1 MTTGG
6 TNVGEIRARI
16 TLEMAEFRRQMDEAR
31 RRIQDLERDGRR
43 SADGMRDLSSAMAG
57 IGAGAGLAKLVSE
70 MKQAVDAATKLYNAF
85 QGLNAVAKGFG
96 IQTKDAQQAAQD
108 LAKRGFLSLTESV
121 LAYKTAMS
129 TGLGLE
135 ESTKLINSLADSAA
149 YNRQS
154 FYTMGGAIQA
164 SLDGIKNGNS
174 TLSDAVGVTK
184 NLSVMQAEYART
196 IGTTAGK
203 LSDSQ
208 KIQAAYNGFVNEGA
222 IFTGNAD
229 QAMQD
234 FTGTQARFTAAT
246 DEATVAFGQAFTPL
260 FKTVLETLT
269 PTIIALAEFTTENKA
284 LVSAA
289 AASSVGVLGLV
300 AILATVPPV
309 LKLIAT
315 GLKAMQVAAGPIGWI
330 TLAVGALAGGFAYL
344 KTAQSEAANAT
355 KELAKAQSDLNAVL
369 NKRDIDRTAADVEE
383 LKAKTE
389 ELTPVLAERARL
401 QERLNELQAAQKAGT
416 ALPEMYTEL
425 PDIID
430 AISILDDKLE
440 DLGYTGVENAT
451 QKLGEMN
458 AVIDKGVIALS
469 AQDKAEYAALATKKQ
484 TLKEMSAMAAE
495 FKTLNSAQ
503 ELDAS
508 QKSRL
513 VDITQKLVE
522 QYPELNAQQGE
533 DGRIRASNIDVII
546 DQIATDK
553 RFTDMAAD
561 NSVAR
566 IRNSA
571 KESEAVAKSIQTQ
584 IDNYTRLIKAM
595 AAVSGTKAGTFEED
609 MAAKAEADK
618 RKKSG
623 NVMDIVTNGALEMM
637 VGSGASKELEKQR
650 DDALKEQQKYSD
662 AARDLE
668 KLAAEVETG
677 TQTFTKDIIA
687 PDAPKAA
694 KEKKE
699 KAGKTPAELAA
710 ELREKLYNADLKTVQ
725 FQADFYDMTADQ
737 QIAKYDALKKKHATF
752 LKESVDDARTLAL
765 QLKRLG
771 EDSAQSRYEF
781 STTAIEQE
789 TRRMEDAGKT
799 EREIANQKLYLWQN
813 VRGRY
818 EKDSEYY
825 KQADEHARQARKDL
839 ASATVKETKD
849 TYDKRVDLI
858 AKEVRRLEDSGAA
871 EADITSYKIEAWTK
885 LRAKYSSDTT
895 FYAQADEQLYQSRK
909 TLVTKTIDLAD
920 KLVDA
925 EKKRIDSAKKTEL
938 AAIEERKNAYV
949 SAQDAKIQAIEDL
962 LAAETQANTDVDYGT
977 ALAEKNKR
985 IAELASA
992 VGPEGIAERE
1002 KTIEERDKMILDHD
1016 RDLRKRELESQKTAL
1031 QKDKETQLTAY
1042 ESEKSAA
1049 EAQYDALKAAFDAY
1063 SGDIKTIEDG
1073 IAAYRVSSSGSA
1085 NTQILAELDTFVAQ
1099 YNAKMAAV
1107 AQAQAAS
1114 QKDADLQE
1122 YNSNKD
1128 AFTSAKARGD
1138 KEEMARLAARNESLR
1153 KLYGVTS
1160 DTGEKLQHFSEGGIV
1175 KGAPGA
1181 AVPIIA
1187 HSNELV
1193 LNSAQQS
1200 ALFDMVGRPRMS
1212 PAAPVA
1218 PTYITQN
1225 IDMGAENVTLTDRAD
1240 VGMYY
1245 DEKVRAALRMQN
1257 TGGKITE

>member
-1 MTTGG
+1 MSTGG
-6 TNVGEIRARI
+6 TNVGEIQARI
-16 TLEMAEFRRQMDEAR
+16 TLDIAEFRRNLDEAR
-31 RRIQDLERDGRR
+31 RRIQELEDQSRR
-43 SADGMRDLSSAMAG
+43 GADGMRDMSSALAG
-57 IGAGAGLAKLVSE
+57 IGAGAALTKLVSE

-96 IQTKDAQQAAQD
+96 VQTKDAQQAAQD

-135 ESTKLINSLADSAA
+135 QSTKLINSLADSAA

-174 TLSDAVGVTK
+174 VLSDAVGVTK
-184 NLSVMQAEYART
+184 NLSVMQKEYART
-196 IGTTAGK
+196 IGTTAGR
-203 LSDSQ
+203 LTDAQ
-208 KIQAAYNGFVNEGA
+208 KIQAAYNGFINEGA

-309 LKLIAT
+309 IKLISGAIKS
-315 GLKAMQVAAGPIGWI
+315 LELAAGPVGWAI
-330 TLAVGALAGGFAYL
+330 LAVGALAGGIAYL
-344 KTAQSEAANAT
+344 TTAQSEAANSA

-383 LKAKTE
+383 LKVKTE
-389 ELTPVLAERARL
+389 ELTPVLEERARL

-458 AVIDKGVIALS
+458 AVIDKGVIAIS

-495 FKTLNSAQ
+495 FKTLNAAQ
-503 ELDAS
+503 DLDAS

-623 NVMDIVTNGALEMM
+623 NVMDIVTNGALGMM

-677 TQTFTKDIIA
+677 TQTFTKDIIT

-694 KEKKE
+694 KGKKE
-699 KAGKTPAELAA
+699 KTGKTPAELAA

-771 EDSAQSRYEF
+771 EDTVQSRYEF

-789 TRRMEDAGKT
+789 SRRMEDAGKT

-871 EADITSYKIEAWTK
+871 EADVTAYKIAEWTK
-885 LRAKYSSDTT
+885 LREQYAKDSTY
-895 FYAQADEQLYQSRK
+895 YAQADEQLYNLRK
-909 TLVTKTIDLAD
+909 SLTKLTQDLATD
-920 KLVDA
+920 LVKTQKAAIKDAKDA
-925 EKKRIDSAKKTEL
+925 ELK
-938 AAIEERKNAYV
+938 AIEERK
-949 SAQDAKIQAIEDL
+949 DAALADYDARIDAIQRLRDANKELNVD
-962 LAAETQANTDVDYGT
+962 ADYETQ
-977 ALAEKNKR
+977 LAEKQTR
-985 IAELASA
+985 LAELQSA
-992 VGPEGIAERE
+992 VGQPGIDERDALLKEIARMQLEHDRELTDRTLADQQDALKDEKDAQTKAYEAE
-1002 KTIEERDKMILDHD
+1002 KT
-1016 RDLRKRELESQKTAL
+1016 
-1031 QKDKETQLTAY
+1031 
-1042 ESEKSAA
+1042 AA
-1049 EAQYDALKAAFDAY
+1049 EAQYDALTAAFDAY
-1063 SGDIKTIEDG
+1063 SGDIKSIEDG
-1073 IAAYRVSSSGSA
+1073 IAAYRVSASGSA
-1085 NTQILAELDTFVAQ
+1085 NNAILTELDGFLTQ
-1099 YNAKMAAV
+1099 YRAKMASITRINAESKK
-1107 AQAQAAS
+1107 AS
-1114 QKDADLQE
+1114 DLAE
-1122 YNSNKD
+1122 YNANKT
-1128 AFTSAKARGD
+1128 AWTAAKASGNTA
-1138 KEEMARLAARNESLR
+1138 EMARLNARNEELR
-1153 KLYGVTS
+1153 KLYGVS
-1160 DTGEKLQHFSEGGIV
+1160 EDTGVLQAFKDGGIV

-1181 AVPIIA
+1181 AVPVIA
-1187 HSNELV
+1187 HANEMY
-1193 LNSAQQS
+1193 LNPQQQ
-1200 ALFDMVGRPRMS
+1200 ATLFDMIASPRMS
-1212 PAAPVA
+1212 PQAPASV
-1218 PTYITQN
+1218 TNITQH
-1225 IDMGAENVTLTDRAD
+1225 IDLGVDEVTLAD
-1240 VGMYY
+1240 KADIATFY
-1245 DEKVRAALRMQN
+1245 DERTRALSRLQSM
-1257 TGGKITE
+1257 GVKE

>member
-1 MTTGG
+1 MSTGG
-6 TNVGEIRARI
+6 TNVGEIQARI
-16 TLEMAEFRRQMDEAR
+16 TLDIAEFRRNLDEAR
-31 RRIQDLERDGRR
+31 RRIQELEDQSRR
-43 SADGMRDLSSAMAG
+43 GADGMRDMSSALAG
-57 IGAGAGLAKLVSE
+57 IGAGAVLTKLVSE

-85 QGLNAVAKGFG
+85 AGLNAVAKGFG
-96 IQTKDAQQAAQD
+96 IQTKDAQAAAQD

-135 ESTKLINSLADSAA
+135 QSTKLINSLADSAA

-174 TLSDAVGVTK
+174 VLSDAVGVTK
-184 NLSVMQAEYART
+184 NLSVMQKEYART
-196 IGTTAGK
+196 IGTTAGR
-203 LSDSQ
+203 LTDAQ
-208 KIQAAYNGFVNEGA
+208 KIQAAYNGFINEGA

-309 LKLIAT
+309 IKLISGAIKS
-315 GLKAMQVAAGPIGWI
+315 LELAAGPVGWAI
-330 TLAVGALAGGFAYL
+330 LAVGALAGGIAYL
-344 KTAQSEAANAT
+344 TTAQSEAANSA

-389 ELTPVLAERARL
+389 ELTPVLEERARL

-425 PDIID
+425 PNIID

-469 AQDKAEYAALATKKQ
+469 AQDKAEYTALATKKQ

-495 FKTLNSAQ
+495 FKTLNAAQ
-503 ELDAS
+503 DLDAS

-677 TQTFTKDIIA
+677 TQTFTKDIIT

-694 KEKKE
+694 KEKK
-699 KAGKTPAELAA
+699 ATGKTAAELAA
-710 ELREKLYNADLKTVQ
+710 EARKAAYDADMKTVQ
-725 FQADFYDMTADQ
+725 FQADFYDMTADA
-737 QIAKYDALKKKHATF
+737 QIKKYEELRKKHATF

-771 EDSAQSRYEF
+771 EDSAQSRYDF
-781 STTAIEQE
+781 SATWIDAESK
-789 TRRMEDAGKT
+789 RMEDSGKSELKIAEMKLASWTRLRNRYAKDSAEYIAADDQVRQSRKNVATATEAEARAQYNASSKWISAEERRMSDAGKSET
-799 EREIANQKLYLWQN
+799 EIAQMKIDAWTR
-813 VRGRY
+813 VRNRY
-818 EKDSEYY
+818 AKDSEY
-825 KQADEHARQARKDL
+825 
-839 ASATVKETKD
+839 
-849 TYDKRVDLI
+849 
-858 AKEVRRLEDSGAA
+858 
-871 EADITSYKIEAWTK
+871 
-885 LRAKYSSDTT
+885 
-895 FYAQADEQLYQSRK
+895 YAQADEQLYNLRK
-909 TLVTKTIDLAD
+909 SLTKLTQDLATD
-920 KLVDA
+920 LVKTQKAAIKDAKDA
-925 EKKRIDSAKKTEL
+925 ELKS
-938 AAIEERKNAYV
+938 IEERKQAALDDY
-949 SAQDAKIQAIEDL
+949 DARIDAIQRLRDANKELNVD
-962 LAAETQANTDVDYGT
+962 ADYETQ
-977 ALAEKNKR
+977 LAEKR
-985 IAELASA
+985 VRLAELESA
-992 VGPEGIAERE
+992 VGQTG
-1002 KTIEERDKMILDHD
+1002 KDERDALLKEIARMQLEHD
-1016 RDLRKRELESQKTAL
+1016 RELTDRTLADQQDAL
-1031 QKDKETQLTAY
+1031 KDEKDAQTKAY
-1042 ESEKSAA
+1042 EAEKIAA
-1049 EAQYDALKAAFDAY
+1049 EAQYDALTAAFDAY
-1063 SGDIKTIEDG
+1063 SGDIKSIEDG
-1073 IAAYRVSSSGSA
+1073 IAAYRVSASGSA
-1085 NTQILAELDTFVAQ
+1085 NTAILTELDGFLTQ
-1099 YNAKMAAV
+1099 YRAKMASITQINAESKK
-1107 AQAQAAS
+1107 AS
-1114 QKDADLQE
+1114 DLAE
-1122 YNSNKD
+1122 YNANKT
-1128 AFTSAKARGD
+1128 AWTAAKASGNTA
-1138 KEEMARLAARNESLR
+1138 EMARLNARNEELR
-1153 KLYGVTS
+1153 KLYGVSS
-1160 DTGEKLQHFSEGGIV
+1160 DTGVLQAFKDGGIV

-1181 AVPIIA
+1181 AVPVIA
-1187 HSNELV
+1187 HASEMY
-1193 LNSAQQS
+1193 LNPQQQ
-1200 ALFDMVGRPRMS
+1200 ATLFDMIASPRMS
-1212 PAAPVA
+1212 PQAPASV
-1218 PTYITQN
+1218 TNIVQN
-1225 IDMGAENVTLTDRAD
+1225 IDLGVDEVTLAD
-1240 VGMYY
+1240 KADIATFY
-1245 DEKVRAALRMQN
+1245 DERTRALSRLQSM
-1257 TGGKITE
+1257 GVKE

>member
-1 MTTGG
+1 MSTGG
-6 TNVGEIRARI
+6 TNVGEIQARI
-16 TLEMAEFRRQMDEAR
+16 TLDIAEFRRNLDEAR
-31 RRIQDLERDGRR
+31 RRIQELEDQSRR
-43 SADGMRDLSSAMAG
+43 GADGMRDMSSALAG
-57 IGAGAGLAKLVSE
+57 IGAGAALTKLVSE

-96 IQTKDAQQAAQD
+96 VQTKDAQQAAQD

-135 ESTKLINSLADSAA
+135 QSTKLINSLADSAA

-174 TLSDAVGVTK
+174 VLSDAVGVTK
-184 NLSVMQAEYART
+184 NLSVMQKEYART
-196 IGTTAGK
+196 IGTTAGR
-203 LSDSQ
+203 LTDAQ
-208 KIQAAYNGFVNEGA
+208 KIQAAYNGFINEGA

-309 LKLIAT
+309 IKLISGAIKS
-315 GLKAMQVAAGPIGWI
+315 LELAAGPVGWAI
-330 TLAVGALAGGFAYL
+330 LAVGALAGGIAYL
-344 KTAQSEAANAT
+344 TTAQSEAANSA

-383 LKAKTE
+383 LKVKTE
-389 ELTPVLAERARL
+389 ELTPVLEERARL

-458 AVIDKGVIALS
+458 AVIDKGVIAIS

-495 FKTLNSAQ
+495 FKTLNAAQ
-503 ELDAS
+503 DLDAS

-623 NVMDIVTNGALEMM
+623 NVMDIVTNGALGMM

-677 TQTFTKDIIA
+677 TQTFTKDIIT

-694 KEKKE
+694 KGKKE
-699 KAGKTPAELAA
+699 KTGKTPAELAA

-771 EDSAQSRYEF
+771 EDTVQSRYEF

-825 KQADEHARQARKDL
+825 KQADEKARQARKDL

-871 EADITSYKIEAWTK
+871 EADVTAYKIAEWTK
-885 LRAKYSSDTT
+885 LREQYAKDSTY
-895 FYAQADEQLYQSRK
+895 YAQADEQLYNLRK
-909 TLVTKTIDLAD
+909 SLTKLTQDLATD
-920 KLVDA
+920 LVKTQKAAIKDAKDA
-925 EKKRIDSAKKTEL
+925 ELK
-938 AAIEERKNAYV
+938 AIEERK
-949 SAQDAKIQAIEDL
+949 DAALADYDARIDAIQRLRDANKELNVD
-962 LAAETQANTDVDYGT
+962 ADYETQ
-977 ALAEKNKR
+977 LAEKQTR
-985 IAELASA
+985 LAELQSA
-992 VGPEGIAERE
+992 VGQPGIDERDALLKEIARMQLEHDRELTDRTLADQQDALKDEKDAQTKAYEAE
-1002 KTIEERDKMILDHD
+1002 KT
-1016 RDLRKRELESQKTAL
+1016 
-1031 QKDKETQLTAY
+1031 
-1042 ESEKSAA
+1042 AA
-1049 EAQYDALKAAFDAY
+1049 EAQYDALTASFDAY
-1063 SGDIKTIEDG
+1063 SGDIKSIEDG
-1073 IAAYRVSSSGSA
+1073 IAAYRVSASGSA
-1085 NTQILAELDTFVAQ
+1085 NNAILTELDGFLTQ
-1099 YNAKMAAV
+1099 YRAKMASITQINAESKK
-1107 AQAQAAS
+1107 AS
-1114 QKDADLQE
+1114 DLAE
-1122 YNSNKD
+1122 YNANKT
-1128 AFTSAKARGD
+1128 AWTAAKASGNTA
-1138 KEEMARLAARNESLR
+1138 EMARLNARNEELR
-1153 KLYGVTS
+1153 KLYGVSS
-1160 DTGEKLQHFSEGGIV
+1160 DTGVLQAFKDGGIV

-1181 AVPIIA
+1181 AVPVIA
-1187 HSNELV
+1187 HANEMY
-1193 LNSAQQS
+1193 LNPQQQ
-1200 ALFDMVGRPRMS
+1200 ATLFDMIASPRMS
-1212 PAAPVA
+1212 PQAPASV
-1218 PTYITQN
+1218 TNITQH
-1225 IDMGAENVTLTDRAD
+1225 IDLGVDEVVLTDKAD
-1240 VGMYY
+1240 IAMMY
-1245 DEKVRAALRMQN
+1245 DERARLLSRLESMGVR
-1257 TGGKITE
+1257 E

>member
-1 MTTGG
+1 MSTGG
-6 TNVGEIRARI
+6 TNVGEIQARI
-16 TLEMAEFRRQMDEAR
+16 TLDIAEFRRNLDEAR
-31 RRIQDLERDGRR
+31 RRIQELEDQSRR
-43 SADGMRDLSSAMAG
+43 GADGMRDMSSALAG
-57 IGAGAGLAKLVSE
+57 IGAGAALTKLVSE

-96 IQTKDAQQAAQD
+96 VQTKDAQQAAQD

-135 ESTKLINSLADSAA
+135 QSTKLINSLADSAA

-174 TLSDAVGVTK
+174 VLSDAVGVTK
-184 NLSVMQAEYART
+184 NLSVMQKEYART
-196 IGTTAGK
+196 IGTTAGR
-203 LSDSQ
+203 LTDAQ
-208 KIQAAYNGFVNEGA
+208 KIQAAYNGFINEGA

-309 LKLIAT
+309 IKLISGAIKS
-315 GLKAMQVAAGPIGWI
+315 LELAAGPVGWAI
-330 TLAVGALAGGFAYL
+330 LAVGALAGGIAYL
-344 KTAQSEAANAT
+344 TTAQSEAANSA

-369 NKRDIDRTAADVEE
+369 NKRDIDRTAADIEE
-383 LKAKTE
+383 LKVKTE
-389 ELTPVLAERARL
+389 ELTPVLEERARL

-458 AVIDKGVIALS
+458 AVIEKGVIALS

-495 FKTLNSAQ
+495 FKTLNAAQ

-553 RFTDMAAD
+553 RFTDTAAD

-677 TQTFTKDIIA
+677 TQTFTKAIIT

-694 KEKKE
+694 KGKKE
-699 KAGKTPAELAA
+699 KTGKTAAELAA
-710 ELREKLYNADLKTVQ
+710 EARKAAYDADMKTVQ
-725 FQADFYDMTADQ
+725 FQADFYDMTADA
-737 QIAKYDALKKKHATF
+737 QIKKYEELRKKHATF

-771 EDSAQSRYEF
+771 EDSAQSRYDF
-781 STTAIEQE
+781 SVTWIDAESK
-789 TRRMEDAGKT
+789 RMEDSGKSELKIAEMKLASWTRLRNRYAKDSAEYIAADDQVRQSRKNVATATEAEARAQYNASSKWISAEERRMSDAGKSET
-799 EREIANQKLYLWQN
+799 EIAQMKIDAWTR
-813 VRGRY
+813 VRNRY
-818 EKDSEYY
+818 AKDSEY
-825 KQADEHARQARKDL
+825 
-839 ASATVKETKD
+839 
-849 TYDKRVDLI
+849 
-858 AKEVRRLEDSGAA
+858 
-871 EADITSYKIEAWTK
+871 
-885 LRAKYSSDTT
+885 
-895 FYAQADEQLYQSRK
+895 YAQADEQLYNLRK
-909 TLVTKTIDLAD
+909 SLTKLTQDLATD
-920 KLVDA
+920 LVKTQKAAIKDAKDAELKAIDERKDAALADYDARIDAIQRLRDANKELNVDA
-925 EKKRIDSAKKTEL
+925 DYA
-938 AAIEERKNAYV
+938 
-949 SAQDAKIQAIEDL
+949 
-962 LAAETQANTDVDYGT
+962 TQ
-977 ALAEKNKR
+977 LAEKQTR
-985 IAELASA
+985 LAELSSA
-992 VGPEGIAERE
+992 VGPEGIAERDALLKEIARVQLEHDRELTDRTLADQQDALKDEKDAQTKAYEAE
-1002 KTIEERDKMILDHD
+1002 KT
-1016 RDLRKRELESQKTAL
+1016 
-1031 QKDKETQLTAY
+1031 
-1042 ESEKSAA
+1042 AA
-1049 EAQYDALKAAFDAY
+1049 EAQYSALTAAFDAY
-1063 SGDIKTIEDG
+1063 SGDIKSIEDG
-1073 IAAYRVSSSGSA
+1073 IAAYRVSASGSA
-1085 NTQILAELDTFVAQ
+1085 NTAILTELDGFLTQ
-1099 YNAKMAAV
+1099 YRAKMASITQINAESKK
-1107 AQAQAAS
+1107 AS
-1114 QKDADLQE
+1114 DLAE
-1122 YNSNKD
+1122 YNANKT
-1128 AFTSAKARGD
+1128 AWTAAKASGNTA
-1138 KEEMARLAARNESLR
+1138 EMARLNARNEELR
-1153 KLYGVTS
+1153 KLYGVSS
-1160 DTGEKLQHFSEGGIV
+1160 DTGVLQAFKDGGIV

-1181 AVPIIA
+1181 AVPVIA
-1187 HSNELV
+1187 HASEMY
-1193 LNSAQQS
+1193 LNPQQQ
-1200 ALFDMVGRPRMS
+1200 ATLFDMIASPRMS
-1212 PAAPVA
+1212 PQAPASV
-1218 PTYITQN
+1218 TNITQH
-1225 IDMGAENVTLTDRAD
+1225 IDLGVDEVTLAD
-1240 VGMYY
+1240 KADIATFY
-1245 DEKVRAALRMQN
+1245 DERTRALSRLQSM
-1257 TGGKITE
+1257 GVKE

>member
-1 MTTGG
+1 MSTGG
-6 TNVGEIRARI
+6 TNVGEIQARI
-16 TLEMAEFRRQMDEAR
+16 TLDIAEFRRNLDEAR
-31 RRIQDLERDGRR
+31 RRIQELEDQSRR
-43 SADGMRDLSSAMAG
+43 GADGMRNLGSALAG
-57 IGAGAGLAKLVSE
+57 LGAGAALTKLVSE

-96 IQTKDAQQAAQD
+96 VQTKDAQQAAQD

-135 ESTKLINSLADSAA
+135 QSTKLINSLADSAA

-174 TLSDAVGVTK
+174 VLSDAVGVTK
-184 NLSVMQAEYART
+184 NLSVMQKEYART
-196 IGTTAGK
+196 IGTTAGR
-203 LSDSQ
+203 LTDAQ
-208 KIQAAYNGFVNEGA
+208 KIQAAYNGFINEGA

-309 LKLIAT
+309 IKLISGAIKS
-315 GLKAMQVAAGPIGWI
+315 LELAAGPVGWAI
-330 TLAVGALAGGFAYL
+330 LAVGALAGGIAYL
-344 KTAQSEAANAT
+344 TTAQSEAANAT

-383 LKAKTE
+383 LKVKTE
-389 ELTPVLAERARL
+389 ELTPVLEERARL

-458 AVIDKGVIALS
+458 AVIDKGVIAIS

-495 FKTLNSAQ
+495 FKTLNAAQ
-503 ELDAS
+503 DLDAS

-609 MAAKAEADK
+609 TAAKAEADK

-623 NVMDIVTNGALEMM
+623 NVMDIVTNGALGMM

-677 TQTFTKDIIA
+677 TQTFTKDII
-687 PDAPKAA
+687 PQDAPKAA
-694 KEKKE
+694 KEKK
-699 KAGKTPAELAA
+699 ATGKTAAELAA
-710 ELREKLYNADLKTVQ
+710 EARKAAYDADMKTVQ
-725 FQADFYDMTADQ
+725 FQADFYDMTADA
-737 QIAKYDALKKKHATF
+737 QIKKYEELRKKHATF

-771 EDSAQSRYEF
+771 EDSAQSRYDF
-781 STTAIEQE
+781 SVTWIDAESK
-789 TRRMEDAGKT
+789 RMEDSGKS
-799 EREIANQKLYLWQN
+799 ELKIAEMKLASWTRLRN
-813 VRGRY
+813 RY
-818 EKDSEYY
+818 AKDSAEYIA
-825 KQADEHARQARKDL
+825 ADDQ
-839 ASATVKETKD
+839 
-849 TYDKRVDLI
+849 
-858 AKEVRRLEDSGAA
+858 VR
-871 EADITSYKIEAWTK
+871 
-885 LRAKYSSDTT
+885 
-895 FYAQADEQLYQSRK
+895 QSRK
-909 TLVTKTIDLAD
+909 
-920 KLVDA
+920 
-925 EKKRIDSAKKTEL
+925 
-938 AAIEERKNAYV
+938 N
-949 SAQDAKIQAIEDL
+949 
-962 LAAETQANTDVDYGT
+962 
-977 ALAEKNKR
+977 
-985 IAELASA
+985 
-992 VGPEGIAERE
+992 
-1002 KTIEERDKMILDHD
+1002 
-1016 RDLRKRELESQKTAL
+1016 
-1031 QKDKETQLTAY
+1031 
-1042 ESEKSAA
+1042 
-1049 EAQYDALKAAFDAY
+1049 
-1063 SGDIKTIEDG
+1063 
-1073 IAAYRVSSSGSA
+1073 
-1085 NTQILAELDTFVAQ
+1085 VA
-1099 YNAKMAAV
+1099 
-1107 AQAQAAS
+1107 
-1114 QKDADLQE
+1114 
-1122 YNSNKD
+1122 
-1128 AFTSAKARGD
+1128 T
-1138 KEEMARLAARNESLR
+1138 
-1153 KLYGVTS
+1153 
-1160 DTGEKLQHFSEGGIV
+1160 
-1175 KGAPGA
+1175 
-1181 AVPIIA
+1181 
-1187 HSNELV
+1187 
-1193 LNSAQQS
+1193 
-1200 ALFDMVGRPRMS
+1200 
-1212 PAAPVA
+1212 
-1218 PTYITQN
+1218 
-1225 IDMGAENVTLTDRAD
+1225 
-1240 VGMYY
+1240 
-1245 DEKVRAALRMQN
+1245 
-1257 TGGKITE
+1257 